1 MSRPIRVVHV
11 IARMNVGGPAVLIAS
26 TIRGMDPAE
35 FSVRLITGYCDV
47 DEADYLDTQAPDVPV
62 ERMPGLGR
70 SVRPWSD
77 LTSAVALG
85 RRLRELRPDIV
96 HTHTA
101 KAGVVGRVAARL
113 ARVDAALVHT
123 YHGHLLN
130 GYFSPRRTRAILTLE
145 RSLAARTDRLV
156 AVGPQVRDDLLAA
169 GIGRANQYE
178 VIAPGVDVPDL
189 PDRAAAQRELGLDPS
204 RPVVAMIGRLTGIKR
219 PDRFAAAVRIVR
231 ESRPDIQFIVAGSG
245 DREESLRVAVARDDL
260 PVAVLGWRSDIGTLL
275 AASDALVLT
284 SDNEGTPLSLIQA
297 GLAGLPVVATDVGA
311 VRDVVGNGATG
322 ILCAPDAEAVAAA
335 LVDLLGDPERC
346 RVLGSAAR
354 RFTSESFGM
363 GRMIA
368 AHAQLYRSVLHDRT
382 RGAGV
387 EG

>member
-1 MSRPIRVVHV
+1 MTRPIRVVHV

-26 TIRGMDPAE
+26 TIRGLDRDE
-35 FSVRLITGYCDV
+35 FSVRLISGYCNV

-62 ERMPGLGR
+62 ERLAGFGR

-77 LTSAVALG
+77 LTSAAALG
-85 RRLRELRPDIV
+85 RRLRELRPDVI

-130 GYFSPRRTRAILTLE
+130 GYFSPRKTKAILTLE

-169 GIGRANQYE
+169 GVGRAEQYE
-178 VIAPGVDVPDL
+178 VIVPGVETPVL
-189 PDRAAAQRELGLDPS
+189 PDPFEARRSLGLDPT

-219 PDRFAAAVRIVR
+219 PDRFAAAAQIV
-231 ESRPDIQFIVAGSG
+231 SDARPDVQFIVAGSG
-245 DREESLRVAVARDDL
+245 DCEASLREAVAHL
-260 PVAVLGWRSDIGTLL
+260 PVAVLGWRSDIGSLL
-275 AASDALVLT
+275 AASDAVVLT

-297 GLAGLPVVATDVGA
+297 GLAGLPVVATDVGS
-311 VRDVVGNGATG
+311 VRDVVVDGQTG
-322 ILCAPDAEAVAAA
+322 VLCPPDAGAVATA
-335 LVDLLGDPERC
+335 LLGVLSDPEGARSM
-346 RVLGSAAR
+346 GSAAR
-354 RFTSESFGM
+354 EFTSESFGM
-363 GRMIA
+363 GQMIA
-368 AHAQLYRSVLHDRT
+368 AHAQLYRSVLHDR
-382 RGAGV
+382 
-387 EG
+387 